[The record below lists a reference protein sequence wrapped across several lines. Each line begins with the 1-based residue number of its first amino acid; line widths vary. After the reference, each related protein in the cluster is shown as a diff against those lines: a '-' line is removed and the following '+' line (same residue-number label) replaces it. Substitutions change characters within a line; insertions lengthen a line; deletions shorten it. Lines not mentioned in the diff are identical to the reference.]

1 MSSADKTARGYRIG
15 LRGRV
20 LLAFGLLS
28 SLVAAALAMVGW
40 LLVSTFL
47 VGQRTRSAYRVAAG
61 HAAAVDAGLAQPNP
75 DVPALLDSLATAP
88 NTQTALRY
96 SGQWYGGVSDPGA
109 PGLPDEL
116 TTMVQSGTAATQR
129 IGEGADLVL
138 VVGIPLPR
146 SGGSF
151 YELFPLDELTRT
163 LELFS
168 VSLVVGVLLLGLVN
182 TATGWFASRIALR
195 PLTRLTDVA
204 GAVAAG
210 RLDARMDGADDPDLH
225 DLARSFNDTVDTL
238 ERRVAADARFAG
250 DVSHEL
256 RTPLTTMINS
266 LALVHNR
273 RAELPPAVLEP
284 LDLLADD
291 LARFRQLVVDLI
303 EISRHDS
310 GAATHLEQVDIAD
323 LVRRAADTAA
333 GRSVTEVP
341 GSVAGTVV
349 WADKRRLE
357 RVVANLVEN
366 AERHGGGCVGV
377 RVTRDGDQVVVTID
391 DAGPGIPTDRRDRI
405 FERFARIGGSPDDG
419 TGVGLGLAIVARH
432 VLAQGGTVSVQDRPG
447 GGARFVVSLPL
458 RGGDDR

>member
-1 MSSADKTARGYRIG
+1 
-15 LRGRV
+15 V
-20 LLAFGLLS
+20 LLTFGLLS
-28 SLVAAALAMVGW
+28 SLVAAALAVVGW

-61 HAAAVDAGLAQPNP
+61 HAATVDAGLAEPSP
-75 DVPALLDSLATAP
+75 DVPAILDSLTTAP
-88 NTQTALRY
+88 TDQVVLRY
-96 SGQWYGGVSDPGA
+96 GGQWYGRVSDPGA
-109 PGLPDEL
+109 AGLPEEL
-116 TTMVQSGTAATQR
+116 TALVQSGTAATQR
-129 IGEGADLVL
+129 IGEGTDLVL
-138 VVGIPLPR
+138 VVGVPLPR

-151 YELFPLDELTRT
+151 FELFPLDELSRT

-168 VSLVVGVLLLGLVN
+168 ILLVVAVLLLGLVN
-182 TATGWFASRIALR
+182 TAAGWFASRIALR
-195 PLTRLTDVA
+195 PLTRLTEVA
-204 GAVAAG
+204 SAVAAG
-210 RLDARMDGADDPDLH
+210 RLDARMDGTNDPDLR
-225 DLARSFNDTVDTL
+225 DLARSFNETVDTL

-266 LALVHNR
+266 MALVQNR

-291 LARFRQLVVDLI
+291 LARFRRLVVDLI

-333 GRSVTEVP
+333 GRAVTAVAD
-341 GSVAGTVV
+341 SVAGTVIEV
-349 WADKRRLE
+349 DKRRLE

-366 AERHGGGCVGV
+366 AERHGGGCSRVQ
-377 RVTRDGDQVVVTID
+377 VTRDGDLVVVTVD
-391 DAGPGIPTDRRDRI
+391 DEGAGVPAERRERI
-405 FERFARIGGSPDDG
+405 FERFARVGGSADDD

-432 VLAQGGTVSVQDRPG
+432 VRAHGGSVRVEDRPG

-458 RGGDDR
+458 HRSVAG